1 MIVDRNMSFGKGGG
15 KVFGVVLR
23 VGFWFSDQ
31 TMPMTDVW
39 SWLSVDPQMLPHL

>member
-1 MIVDRNMSFGKGGG
+1 MIVDRSMSFWERWG
-15 KVFGVVLR
+15 KVFGVVLGIR
-23 VGFWFSDQ
+23 FWFSDQ